1 MMASRFILA
10 MLPKPEASPLI
21 VLSTDRMPLRPL
33 LPILGITLLLG
44 ACGTVTRA
52 PDLALR
58 SIATPLA
65 PAADPRLAP
74 TEPIRPPSLSCAEP
88 RPCARAHPPILLA
101 LSGGGA
107 NGAYGA
113 GVLIGWTERG
123 DRPEFDI
130 VTGVSTGALSA
141 PFAFLG
147 DDWNDQLANAY
158 LGARTSGILSWRSF
172 AAFALPGLFSPRTLE
187 GLIEENVTPDLLRA
201 VADEHRRGRRLYV
214 GTTNLDDGQPV
225 IWDMG
230 LIATQGD
237 ANALT
242 LFRQVLMA
250 SASIPGVF
258 PPVLIAGLDDDGVV
272 RQQMHVDGAVTAA
285 FIGVPVGTMLDAAAT
300 ADWSGAELYV
310 IVNGRIAVLKHR
322 TPGGIRAIAE
332 RSIAVTGAAALT
344 ANLQNQ
350 AIFADMAGATLAVAA
365 IPHDADPAD
374 LRFDR
379 NQMANLMQ
387 KGRDLA
393 RDGRA
398 FTSFSRSMAEAPTQ
412 PTGAA
417 PEPAEAVEETDRN
430 EPLPV
435 VEGEASV
442 AEVGAASSI
451 PED

>member
-1 MMASRFILA
+1 MILHPVHRR
-10 MLPKPEASPLI
+10 LLLRLFLI
-21 VLSTDRMPLRPL
+21 AALAA
-33 LPILGITLLLG
+33 LLG
-44 ACGTVTRA
+44 ACGTVSRA
-52 PDLALR
+52 PDLTLR
-58 SIATPLA
+58 AIATPLA

-74 TEPIRPPSLSCAEP
+74 TEPIRLPPEPCDQP
-88 RPCARAHPPILLA
+88 RPCARTHPPVLLA

-113 GVLIGWTERG
+113 GVLIGWSERG
-123 DRPEFDI
+123 DRPKFDI

-147 DDWNDQLANAY
+147 EDWNDQLENAY
-158 LGARTSGILSWRSF
+158 LGAQTRGILSWRSF

-187 GLIEENVTPDLLRA
+187 RLVEENVTPDLLRA

-214 GTTNLDDGQPV
+214 GTTNLDDGQSV

-237 ANALT
+237 ANALM

-272 RQQMHVDGAVTAA
+272 RQQMHVDGAVTAP
-285 FIGVPVGTMLDAAAT
+285 FIGVPVGTMLDPAAT
-300 ADWSGAELYV
+300 ADWSGAQLHV
-310 IVNGRIAVLKHR
+310 IVNGRIAVRKQR

-332 RSIAVTGAAALT
+332 RSIAVTGTAALA

-350 AIFADMAGATLAVAA
+350 AIFADMAGATLEVAA
-365 IPHDADPAD
+365 IPYDTEQAD

-379 NQMANLMQ
+379 DEMAILMQ
-387 KGRDLA
+387 RGRELA
-393 RDGRA
+393 LEGRA
-398 FTSFSRSMAEAPTQ
+398 FTSFSRSIEEAPVN

-417 PEPAEAVEETDRN
+417 PPTVEAVSPGPAEDASA
-430 EPLPV
+430 LPP
-435 VEGEASV
+435 A
-442 AEVGAASSI
+442 GA
-451 PED
+451 